1 MNAYRKAL
9 VQKVFKMLD
18 KDNSGVLDFE
28 DIKGIYNASR
38 HPDVLARKRTE
49 EDVLTEFLDT
59 FEQHYSFIVS
69 TSPDA
74 GRKRASRTER

>member
-9 VQKVFKMLD
+9 VQKVFKSLD
-18 KDNSGVLDFE
+18 KDNSGVLNLE
-28 DIKGIYNASR
+28 DIKGVYNASR

-59 FEQHYSFIVS
+59 FEQHFSFMVHTVINA
-69 TSPDA
+69 TRNP
-74 GRKRASRTER
+74 ASRTDR